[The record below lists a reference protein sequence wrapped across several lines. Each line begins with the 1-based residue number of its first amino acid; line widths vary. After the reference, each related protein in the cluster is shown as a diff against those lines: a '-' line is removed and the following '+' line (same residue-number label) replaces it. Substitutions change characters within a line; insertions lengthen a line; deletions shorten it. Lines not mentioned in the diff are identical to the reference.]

1 MRQYQELLNM
11 SDTQLLN
18 EYKDSHPRSLESQ
31 RDSISLILNYRFS
44 KRMIRL
50 TLVIG
55 VLAFSQLI
63 IVGFQLYLIFK
74 TPLS

>member
-1 MRQYQELLNM
+1 MKEYQELLNM

-44 KRMIRL
+44 KRIIHL
-50 TLVIG
+50 TWVIG
-55 VLAFSQLI
+55 VLAFLQLI
-63 IVGFQLYLIFK
+63 IVGIQLYLMK
-74 TPLS
+74 